1 MVKTKGGNMV
11 QYQYDRGELLFI
23 YLLIYVFRKKNEI
36 SDPYLF
42 EIYLRCA
49 NSTTDKF

>member
-11 QYQYDRGELLFI
+11 QYQYDRGEFLFI
-23 YLLIYVFRKKNEI
+23 YLFIYVFRKKNEI

-42 EIYLRCA
+42 
-49 NSTTDKF
+49 